1 MAVVTDRGPLDGL
14 VKFDLPPR
22 LRSAGY
28 YAWLADRYDVTLLVE
43 TTPATLKGR
52 GWDDAAGSPE
62 AWWARY
68 RLWAARVPRVAPVD
82 GGPAPA
88 TVAVRALAVVVS
100 AAGGTNAAGHSRRG
114 HWAPGPT

>member
-14 VKFDLPPR
+14 VKFDLRPR
-22 LRSAGY
+22 LPSAVY
-28 YAWLADRYDVTLLVE
+28 FARLADRYDVTLLVE
-43 TTPATLKGR
+43 TTPATLKRR

-68 RLWAARVPRVAPVD
+68 HRWAARIPRVTPVD

-88 TVAVRALAVVVS
+88 TVALSALDIVVS
-100 AAGGTNAAGHSRRG
+100 AAGGP
-114 HWAPGPT
+114 PGPYLNPAGAYQQR